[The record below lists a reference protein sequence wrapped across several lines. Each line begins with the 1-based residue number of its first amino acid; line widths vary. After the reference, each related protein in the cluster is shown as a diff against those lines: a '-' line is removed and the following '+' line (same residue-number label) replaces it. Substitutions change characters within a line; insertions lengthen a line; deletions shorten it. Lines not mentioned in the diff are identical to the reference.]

1 MLAGLHQVS
10 GIAATDPGRTA
21 ARTLVFPVA
30 DALLRED
37 AKRLGAMVGAILAEQ
52 CGDAFL
58 PK

>member
-1 MLAGLHQVS
+1 M
-10 GIAATDPGRTA
+10 
-21 ARTLVFPVA
+21 LVFPA
-30 DALLRED
+30 TDALLRED